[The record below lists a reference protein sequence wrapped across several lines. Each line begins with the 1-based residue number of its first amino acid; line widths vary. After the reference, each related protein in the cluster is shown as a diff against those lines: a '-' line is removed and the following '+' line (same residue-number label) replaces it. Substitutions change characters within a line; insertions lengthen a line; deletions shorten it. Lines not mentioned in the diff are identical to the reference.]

1 MVRTQI
7 QLTEAQAEKL
17 REMSAANRES
27 VAAIIRKAI
36 DLFILSGNPDRSALY
51 RQAAS
56 VIGKFDADRSDI
68 SVNHDRYLEK
78 AFES

>member
-1 MVRTQI
+1 MRTQI

-36 DLFILSGNPDRSALY
+36 DLFIVYL
-51 RQAAS
+51 RQAFPAKRFPHRRLS
-56 VIGKFDADRSDI
+56 
-68 SVNHDRYLEK
+68 
-78 AFES
+78 